1 MKIIFLNN
9 QRKYPLD
16 IVYYN
21 FVVQKFIDS
30 RLKKYKNYQDLE
42 LYISFVSPQKIKKL
56 KNELFNLN
64 IITDVISVPI
74 DTEDIDRNLPTIF
87 GEIFIC
93 PEQAN
98 RQAKKY
104 QNDFKSEISLLI
116 IHGFLHLIGY
126 DDQTE
131 AERKIMRRE
140 EKKSLSIFRT
150 PVTERSRSV
159 R

>member
-1 MKIIFLNN
+1 
-9 QRKYPLD
+9 
-16 IVYYN
+16 
-21 FVVQKFIDS
+21 
-30 RLKKYKNYQDLE
+30 
-42 LYISFVSPQKIKKL
+42 
-56 KNELFNLN
+56 
-64 IITDVISVPI
+64 
-74 DTEDIDRNLPTIF
+74 LPTIF